1 MSKASPQL
9 EICQPSLPTSKTETG
24 IWDGVKVWELEW
36 WTRMWEAMKGA
47 VVAAHLF
54 LKWPFQ
60 PVSRMCHSLIQKKNV
75 CMQCSLCTVAAQLK
89 LEPARL
95 LSWCSR
101 AWWWCH
107 CWELQTTLYQCVRAL
122 CKLCKKLAGNI
133 THMCILLWDQKL
145 LAQGGCVC
153 IVVSTQMYSISCNSH
168 FLSSVFRDVCS
179 VQSGVQLDQEQLGKL
194 VSNPP

>member
-1 MSKASPQL
+1 MPAITSHFQDWNRNMRWSKGVRIGMMDQNVGGNERGSG
-9 EICQPSLPTSKTETG
+9 CSPSLPEMTFSTSLT
-24 IWDGVKVWELEW
+24 DVL
-36 WTRMWEAMKGA
+36 
-47 VVAAHLF
+47 L
-54 LKWPFQ
+54 
-60 PVSRMCHSLIQKKNV
+60 SLIQKKNV

-107 CWELQTTLYQCVRAL
+107 CWELQTALYQCVRAL

-133 THMCILLWDQKL
+133 THMCVLMWDQKL

-168 FLSSVFRDVCS
+168 FLSSVCS
-179 VQSGVQLDQEQLGKL
+179 GMCVLFNL
-194 VSNPP
+194 VYSWTKNNWES